1 MAGVYKD
8 FSITAITDPERMK
21 RHSLSS
27 NTSTPSFS
35 SSGEE
40 ATKTASV
47 TMATNKDL
55 STSNGLTPSIEENN

>member
-35 SSGEE
+35 SGEE

-55 STSNGLTPSIEENN
+55 STNNGLTPSIEENN